1 MSVTDSLRSYLLY
14 VSLRPLQFSPAG
26 GDERRRNEAT
36 DLAFILKTSAIRLLF
51 PVSSTTSHER
61 LFALFHSEEAR
72 RKSPSAL
79 WLRTTDGD
87 VLLSMNSLEPAW
99 IKPLGSTPE
108 TLCVPK
114 RLSNGNC
121 FLWENSLKPIHV
133 NYKTWIMVC
142 FSISSG
148 LIFPLHHFLL
158 MHKPP
163 LRDCGAEIRKAGGYD
178 GLIQEKHSPA
188 NYSNRYL
195 LLAFRC
201 SLRVNAQSA
210 TPLRSERRRSRNST
224 TTSKQGNKQTA
235 MFSH

>member
-1 MSVTDSLRSYLLY
+1 MSAEEMKQPTWHSFWKLLQ
-14 VSLRPLQFSPAG
+14 SDCF
-26 GDERRRNEAT
+26 
-36 DLAFILKTSAIRLLF
+36 F

-87 VLLSMNSLEPAW
+87 VLLSMNSLEPAE

-163 LRDCGAEIRKAGGYD
+163 LRDCGAEIRKG
-178 GLIQEKHSPA
+178 
-188 NYSNRYL
+188 
-195 LLAFRC
+195 
-201 SLRVNAQSA
+201 
-210 TPLRSERRRSRNST
+210 RRIWRINSGKT
-224 TTSKQGNKQTA
+224 LTC
-235 MFSH
+235 